1 MAATVHH
8 LHPPSPPLAGFLR
21 VGHTGQRKL
30 EALHAAGRFPYRRVV
45 FDAAHLPEQAG
56 LLTRLRASDCE
67 IVLDPNFAEMATEGS
82 FRSSVNR
89 LPWANQE
96 RPWCPD
102 DFGPRSNANLARLI
116 AQFTVQHGAKIVLAR
131 THLLET
137 AADRWRSIDFSF
149 CELLRHE
156 LDTLGGQSIA
166 IDYQLITTNAVLRD
180 EQQRRQLTAGI
191 TDLPIENIRVRVSGF
206 GATATGAGTRHFIES
221 LADLHQLGLPFLA
234 DCAGGL
240 AALAALAFGA
250 VGGICHG
257 VGQKEGF
264 RASDWKKPP
273 GGGGSKRRIYIP
285 ELDRHF
291 PEDQLN
297 SIFAARFGRS
307 RFGCKDTSC
316 CLHGTDDMRE
326 NPHAHFITQ
335 RNRQL
340 KSLSVIPDSRRAEH
354 FLLHQLEPAVR
365 SSRLGAK
372 LKIPDPDTKRVVD
385 DARKRLTVLR
395 DTLDDLESGG
405 GIATRSAPVAFR
417 GGGGAVS
424 AVLGR

>member
-8 LHPPSPPLAGFLR
+8 LHPPSPPFAGFLR

-30 EALHAAGRFPYRRVV
+30 EALNAAGRFLYRRVV
-45 FDAAHLPEQAG
+45 FDAAHLAQQLG
-56 LLTRLRASDCE
+56 LLARLRASGCE
-67 IVLDPNFAEMATEGS
+67 IILDPNFAEMATEGGFLS
-82 FRSSVNR
+82 GASR
-89 LPWANQE
+89 LAWANQE
-96 RPWCPD
+96 RPWRPD
-102 DFGPRSNANLARLI
+102 DFGPRRNENLASLI
-116 AQFTVQHGAKIVLAR
+116 AEFAVQHGAKVVLAP
-131 THLLET
+131 THVLET
-137 AADRWRSIDFSF
+137 AADRWRSVDFSF
-149 CELLRHE
+149 CEALRQE
-156 LDTLGGQSIA
+156 LDRLGGGAIA

-180 EQQRRQLTAGI
+180 EQQRRQLVVCI
-191 TDLPIENIRVRVSGF
+191 TDLPIKNVWLRVSGF
-206 GATATGAGTRHFIES
+206 GATSTGAGTRHFIEAV
-221 LADLHQLGLPFLA
+221 ADLHQFELPFVA
-234 DCAGGL
+234 DCAGGF

-297 SIFAARFGRS
+297 AIFAARFGRS
-307 RFGCKDTSC
+307 RFGCNDTSC
-316 CLHGTDDMRE
+316 CLHGTDDMTE
-326 NPHAHFITQ
+326 NSHAHFITQ

-340 KSLSVIPDSRRAEH
+340 ESLSVIPDPRRAEH
-354 FLLHQLEPAVR
+354 FLLQQLEPAVR
-365 SSRLGAK
+365 SARLGAK
-372 LKIPDPDTKRVVD
+372 LKIADDDTRRLVD
-385 DARKRLTVLR
+385 DARKRLTALR

-405 GIATRSAPVAFR
+405 GITTRSPPVALR

-424 AVLGR
+424 AMLGR